1 MSDDDAPKYFDPEKR
16 RLQKALSRQ
25 RDEERLAR
33 GKITMMELQKEN
45 MAFRRLRRDRIMFA
59 RCPKTG
65 KPSYLAMEDKSKSE
79 DDESR

>member
-1 MSDDDAPKYFDPEKR
+1 MNHDNEPKYFDPEKR

-33 GKITMMELQKEN
+33 GEITMMELQREN

-59 RCPKTG
+59 RNPKTG
-65 KPSYLAMEDKSKSE
+65 EPRYLAMGDKPKSK
-79 DDESR
+79 DDEDT

>member
-1 MSDDDAPKYFDPEKR
+1 MNGDDEPKYFDPEKR
-16 RLQKALSRQ
+16 KRQKELSRQ

-33 GKITMMELQKEN
+33 GEVTMMELQKEN

-65 KPSYLAMEDKSKSE
+65 MPRYLAMGNKPKPDS
-79 DDESR
+79 DEGT

>member
-1 MSDDDAPKYFDPEKR
+1 MDDDKTPKYFDPEKR
-16 RLQKALSRQ
+16 RRQKELSRQ

-33 GKITMMELQKEN
+33 GEITMMELQKEN

-65 KPSYLAMEDKSKSE
+65 MPRYLAMEDKPNPDS
-79 DDESR
+79 DEGT